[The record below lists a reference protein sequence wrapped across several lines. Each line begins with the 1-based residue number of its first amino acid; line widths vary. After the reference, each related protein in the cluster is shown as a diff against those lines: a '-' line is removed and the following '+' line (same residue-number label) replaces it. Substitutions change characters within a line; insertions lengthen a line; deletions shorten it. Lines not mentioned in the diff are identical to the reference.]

1 MKQSCPQGL
10 PKLPGVYLFKDAH
23 GVVIY
28 IGKAKNLNNRVKS
41 YFTNYKTDWKITS
54 LIDEHETIAHVVTAT
69 EHEALVLEASLIG
82 QYQPKYNRLLK
93 EGQPFVYIF
102 YTQEP
107 LPSFTIVRNKKK
119 KGVYFGPF
127 IHKMH
132 ARKAVQFL
140 IHTFQLFL
148 CNKKI
153 ENGCLYYHINKC
165 AGSCKPDFDSAA
177 YIARAHL
184 ALNVLENKR
193 DTFIND
199 IKRAISACNKEL
211 KFERARHMHH
221 YIETIDAIFETLR
234 HHLSHATY
242 ASAVAHAIAPR
253 TFTPRIDDSGKLAHE
268 LQQLVDSA
276 HPIKS
281 IDCFDISHFQSKHIV
296 GSCVRFVDGKP
307 DKTKFRRFKIK
318 TLSQQNDYAALQEI
332 VSRRYKNS
340 TSESSERTHNDD
352 IPDLILIDGGIGQLN
367 AIHAILPHAPLASL
381 AKREERLHT
390 PRNSDGV
397 ILDKHS
403 LAGQTLIALR
413 DYTHHFAITY
423 HRLKQNK
430 F

>member
-1 MKQSCPQGL
+1 MKKLCPEGL
-10 PKLPGVYLFKDAH
+10 PKLPGVYLFKDAQ

-28 IGKAKNLNNRVKS
+28 IGKAKSLNHRVRS

-93 EGQPFVYIF
+93 EGQPFVYIL
-102 YTQEP
+102 YTQDP
-107 LPSFTIVRNKKK
+107 LPSFSIVRNKKK
-119 KGVYFGPF
+119 KGTYFGPF

-140 IHTFQLFL
+140 IHTFQLLL

-153 ENGCLYYHINKC
+153 ANGCLYYHINKC
-165 AGSCKPDFDSAA
+165 AGSCKPDFDTAA
-177 YIARAHL
+177 YVTRAEL
-184 ALNVLENKR
+184 ALNVLENNR
-193 DTFIND
+193 DAFIKE
-199 IKRAISACNKEL
+199 IKQEIATSSKEL
-211 KFERARHMHH
+211 KFERARRMLG
-221 YIETIDAIFETLR
+221 YLQTVDAIFETLN

-242 ASAVAHAIAPR
+242 ASAVAHALTPR
-253 TFTPRIDDSGKLAHE
+253 TYSPRIDSPDILAHE
-268 LQQLVDSA
+268 LQQLTGSNR
-276 HPIKS
+276 PIRT

-296 GSCVRFVDGKP
+296 GSCIRFVDGKP
-307 DKTKFRRFKIK
+307 DKAKFRRFMVK

-332 VSRRYKNS
+332 ISRRYKK
-340 TSESSERTHNDD
+340 HPDD
-352 IPDLILIDGGIGQLN
+352 MPDLILIDGGIGQLN
-367 AIHAILPHAPLASL
+367 AIRSILPDAPLASL

-390 PRNSDGV
+390 LDNQEGI
-397 ILDKHS
+397 ILDKHTTT
-403 LAGQTLIALR
+403 GQTLIALR

-423 HRLKQNK
+423 HRLKQNR